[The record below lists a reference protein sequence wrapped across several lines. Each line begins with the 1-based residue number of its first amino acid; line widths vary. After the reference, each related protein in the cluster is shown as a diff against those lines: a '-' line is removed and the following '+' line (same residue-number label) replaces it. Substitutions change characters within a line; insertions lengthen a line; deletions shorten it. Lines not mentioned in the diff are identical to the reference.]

1 MGGSSF
7 ARMILPRDAER
18 ASEVRGSDVRVV
30 LARAAAPAVP
40 EVPDYRFSSQRR
52 GLRTKTEAQGRA
64 EDIPRSPFWG
74 QDDARGLP
82 TSPTLIGSNSRPL
95 F

>member
-7 ARMILPRDAER
+7 ARMVLPRDAER

-30 LARAAAPAVP
+30 PARAAAPAAP
-40 EVPDYRFSSQRR
+40 EVADDCFSSQRR
-52 GLRTKTEAQGRA
+52 GLRTEAEAQGRA

-82 TSPTLIGSNSRPL
+82 TSLALIGSNSGPL